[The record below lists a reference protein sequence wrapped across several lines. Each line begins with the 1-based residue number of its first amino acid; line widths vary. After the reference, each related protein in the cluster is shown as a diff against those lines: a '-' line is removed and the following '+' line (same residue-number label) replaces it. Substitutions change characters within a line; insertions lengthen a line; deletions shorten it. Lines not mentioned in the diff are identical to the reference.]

1 MLIYILLTALVL
13 ISLILVKEMIEKRK
27 ILQQLHGITSDLEQ
41 ILSKDTDEKIMLF
54 TDEKKISALIEQLN
68 RALEVSQKVRVDYRK
83 LDLKSKYML
92 SNISHDLKTPLTV
105 IQGYL
110 EIMTMDENNNT
121 KMLNKVTAKT
131 NQLMELMGKFFTLA
145 KIEAG
150 DIDLT
155 KTTIL
160 LCEFC
165 RANVIDYYDIL
176 VENEFQ
182 VDIQIPEKE
191 IQVFSNE
198 DALKRILNNLITN
211 AIRYGNEGKY
221 LGFVIQEKEKE
232 IIIEVIDKG
241 RGIKKSET
249 ERIFDRLYTMDDS
262 RNQLIQGNGL
272 GLTIVKELAEKI
284 NAKIHVESE
293 AYVRTA
299 FILTLEKIDY

>member
-121 KMLNKVTAKT
+121 KILNKVTAKT

-155 KTTIL
+155 KTTIQ

-221 LGFVIQEKEKE
+221 LGVVIQEKEKE